1 MSVRV
6 CMEVSLCYSS
16 SDIREKIPRHLKW
29 LNVGSDEGKTALN
42 FPRMYF
48 KNEFFPGDLKHI
60 SSMSFVR
67 QNLLLLNPTERYLTE
82 QSLNHPAF
90 QPLRQV
96 ERERPAPPASPNP
109 PRSSK
114 RKTHH
119 HGENTVPTRS
129 DFFLF
134 LQHSNINSGFLSSD
148 LHAWQR
154 NSSMQSC
161 MS

>member
-1 MSVRV
+1 MHFS
-6 CMEVSLCYSS
+6 
-16 SDIREKIPRHLKW
+16 
-29 LNVGSDEGKTALN
+29 NG
-42 FPRMYF
+42 
-48 KNEFFPGDLKHI
+48 FFHPYVIKHI
-60 SSMSFVR
+60 SSLPFVC
-67 QNLLLLNPTERYLTE
+67 QNLLLLNPTERFLTE

-129 DFFLF
+129 DVFCFVAPLKCKEW
-134 LQHSNINSGFLSSD
+134 LLLSGLR
-148 LHAWQR
+148 AWLR
-154 NSSMQSC
+154 ISYARRALGGMQTVFVRAAVHDFTLVVFV
-161 MS
+161 MLY